1 MDEREGAETS
11 GHEVTDPGGRWVSTV
26 RASSE
31 LVRSNAVPLL
41 RGWASRLQDELD
53 GDAFAGATLAMRQMD
68 RIVVT
73 CEGARMGTLELED
86 FLEVVEYD
94 PVRHVALVIGLR
106 DAPRSLPLVWL
117 MLRMHPGAEG
127 VVVLPALDALEP
139 RRVRPAPRGSFDQ
152 AFAVGELMAGKGRE
166 ALLGPTVGT
175 FEGVGTVLVVP
186 PRGDPVSVL
195 ALVDG

>member
-1 MDEREGAETS
+1 
-11 GHEVTDPGGRWVSTV
+11 VSTV
-26 RASSE
+26 RASGE

-41 RGWASRLQDELD
+41 QGWAAQLRDVLDE
-53 GDAFAGATLAMRQMD
+53 DALAGVTLAMRQMD
-68 RIVVT
+68 HIVVT
-73 CEGARMGTLELED
+73 CEGARVGSLELED

-117 MLRMHPGAEG
+117 M
-127 VVVLPALDALEP
+127 
-139 RRVRPAPRGSFDQ
+139 Q
-152 AFAVGELMAGKGRE
+152 AFAVGELMTGKGRE
-166 ALLGPTVGT
+166 ALLGPSVGT

-186 PRGDPVSVL
+186 PRGDPASVL